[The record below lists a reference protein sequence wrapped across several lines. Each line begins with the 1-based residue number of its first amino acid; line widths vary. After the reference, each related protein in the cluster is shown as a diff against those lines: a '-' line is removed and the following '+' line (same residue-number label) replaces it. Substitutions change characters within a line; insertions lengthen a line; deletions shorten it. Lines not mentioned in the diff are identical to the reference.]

1 MPDLALGDVKVLDLT
16 NLVAGPY
23 CTKLLADYGA
33 DVIKVEIP
41 GLGDGARR
49 LGPFPG
55 DMPHREKS
63 GLFLHLNTNK
73 QSITLDLQTEAAGI
87 VIRELIREADILV
100 ESFRPGTMAQLGMAY
115 ESLRSINP
123 TLVMTSISNFGQTGP
138 YRDYRLTDV
147 MVYGMGGEMYSTG
160 IAEREPVK
168 LGVNVLLYQAGATA
182 SVATMGALFAA
193 REQGIGQHV
202 DVSIMETQ
210 AGSIDRRMSTLI
222 GFQYTGEITGRNPHG
237 GGAGYPFGATP
248 CSDGYFEVSA
258 GRGYFPRAV
267 SMLGSPAELDDP
279 KWYAPGAQMDMELK
293 QEFDTMLMIWSLERT
308 KSEAW
313 AIAQES
319 RVLSAPL
326 NTMGDLAVDPEF
338 NRRGAFVEIE
348 HPVAGTLKYPARP
361 FIMNDCP
368 WSIRRPA
375 PLLGEH
381 NSEVLSRLGYR
392 AEDVVRLRQQ
402 GVI

>member
-33 DVIKVEIP
+33 GVIKVESP

-49 LGPFPG
+49 LGPFPC
-55 DMPHREKS
+55 DTPHREKS

-73 QSITLDLQTEAAGI
+73 QSITLDLKTEAARI

-100 ESFRPGTMAQLGMAY
+100 ESFCPGTMAQLGMAY

-147 MVYGMGGEMYSTG
+147 MAYGMGGEMYSTG

-222 GFQYTGEITGRNPHG
+222 GFQYTGEITGRNPQG

-279 KWYAPGAQMDMELK
+279 KWYVPGAQMDMELK

-392 AEDVVRLRQQ
+392 AEDIVRLRQQ

>member
-1 MPDLALGDVKVLDLT
+1 VPESALGDVKVLDLT
-16 NLVAGPY
+16 SLVAGPY

-33 DVIKVEIP
+33 DVIKVERP

-55 DMPHREKS
+55 DVPHREKS

-73 QSITLDLQTEAAGI
+73 QSITLDLKTESARTIIRDLVREVDI
-87 VIRELIREADILV
+87 VV
-100 ESFRPGTMAQLGMAY
+100 ESFRPGMLARVDLDY

-182 SVATMGALFAA
+182 LVATMGALFAA
-193 REQGIGQHV
+193 RDQGIGQHV

-210 AGSIDRRMSTLI
+210 MGSIDRRMSALI
-222 GFQYTGEITGRNPHG
+222 GFQYTGEITGRNPLG
-237 GGAGYPFGATP
+237 GGAGYPFGAIP

-267 SMLGSPAELDDP
+267 SMLGSPPELDDP
-279 KWYAPGAQMDMELK
+279 KWYAPGAQMDMDLK
-293 QEFDTMLMIWSLERT
+293 QEFDTMLLTWSLDRT
-308 KSEAW
+308 KAEAW

-326 NTMGDLAVDPEF
+326 NTMEELAGDPEF
-338 NRRGAFVEIE
+338 NRRGAFAEIE
-348 HPVAGTLKYPARP
+348 HPVAGKLKYPGRP
-361 FIMNDCP
+361 FVMNDSP

-381 NSEVLSRLGYR
+381 SGEVLNRLGYNSG
-392 AEDVVRLRQQ
+392 DVVRLRQQ
-402 GVI
+402 GAI

>member
-1 MPDLALGDVKVLDLT
+1 MPDSALGDVKVLDLT

-33 DVIKVEIP
+33 EVIKVERP
-41 GLGDGARR
+41 GIGDGARR

-55 DMPHREKS
+55 DLPHREKS

-73 QSITLDLQTEAAGI
+73 RSITLDLNTEAGRAI
-87 VIRELIREADILV
+87 IRELVKESDIIV
-100 ESFRPGTMAQLGMAY
+100 ESFRPGTMARWGLDH
-115 ESLRSINP
+115 ETLRSINP
-123 TLVMTSISNFGQTGP
+123 SLVMTSISNFGQTGP
-138 YRDYRLTDV
+138 YRDFRMAEV

-182 SVATMGALFAA
+182 SVATMGALFTA

-210 AGSIDRRMSTLI
+210 VGSIDRRMSTLI
-222 GFQYTGEITGRNPHG
+222 GYQYTGDITGRNPLG
-237 GGAGYPFGATP
+237 SGAGYPFGTIL
-248 CSDGYFEVSA
+248 CSDGYFEVTA
-258 GRGYFPRAV
+258 GRGYFSRAV
-267 SMLGSPAELDDP
+267 SMVGSPPELDDP

-293 QEFDTMLMIWSLERT
+293 QEFDTMLLTWSLERT
-308 KSEAW
+308 KAEAW
-313 AIAQES
+313 ATAQES

-326 NTMGDLAVDPEF
+326 NTMEDLLADPEF
-338 NRRGAFVEIE
+338 NRRGAFAEIK

-361 FIMNDCP
+361 FIMNESP

-381 NSEVLSRLGYR
+381 NGEVLNRLGYSSG
-392 AEDVVRLRQQ
+392 DIVRLRQQ
-402 GVI
+402 GAI

>member
-1 MPDLALGDVKVLDLT
+1 MPESALGDVKVLDLT
-16 NLVAGPY
+16 SLVAGPY

-33 DVIKVEIP
+33 DVIKVERP

-55 DMPHREKS
+55 DVPHREKS

-73 QSITLDLQTEAAGI
+73 QSITLDLKTESARTIIRDLVREVDI
-87 VIRELIREADILV
+87 VV
-100 ESFRPGTMAQLGMAY
+100 ESFRPGMLARVDLDY

-182 SVATMGALFAA
+182 LVATMGALFAA
-193 REQGIGQHV
+193 RDQGIGQHV

-210 AGSIDRRMSTLI
+210 MGSIDRRMSALI
-222 GFQYTGEITGRNPHG
+222 GFQYTGEITGRNPLG
-237 GGAGYPFGATP
+237 GGAGYPFGAIP

-267 SMLGSPAELDDP
+267 SMLGSPPELDDP
-279 KWYAPGAQMDMELK
+279 KWYAPGAQMDMDLK
-293 QEFDTMLMIWSLERT
+293 QEFDTMLLTWSLDRT
-308 KSEAW
+308 KAEAW

-326 NTMGDLAVDPEF
+326 NTMEELAGDPEF
-338 NRRGAFVEIE
+338 NRRGAFAEIE
-348 HPVAGTLKYPARP
+348 HPVAGKLKYPGRP
-361 FIMNDCP
+361 FVMNDSP

-381 NSEVLSRLGYR
+381 SGEVLNRLGYNSG
-392 AEDVVRLRQQ
+392 DVVRLRQQ
-402 GVI
+402 GAI